1 MKKFSH
7 VLVLAIVLLALCS
20 SCSSKGS
27 VSDMS
32 TGDVTAGQSSVQLC
46 SAVAVLYEVAG
57 DPHVEVTFF
66 SEELSAKEREAVAE
80 PGQFAKEVNGKPAVF
95 SIGFWFDEGS
105 TVCDLQN
112 LVNYSVMFYDSD
124 VLPVPAD
131 FGSAH
136 CGFGAGGKAW
146 EKGQFGVMEL
156 SGNLRRGE
164 TIEARVT
171 YEDVYTLGLA
181 PGVDSL
187 SLKWDIWVDCPLRIE
202 G

>member
-1 MKKFSH
+1 MKRLGYLLFLA
-7 VLVLAIVLLALCS
+7 VLLLAICS
-20 SCSSKGS
+20 SCCSKGNGS
-27 VSDMS
+27 DASMGVVS
-32 TGDVTAGQSSVQLC
+32 AGASSIELC

-66 SEELSAKEREAVAE
+66 FEELSAKEREAVAE

-124 VLPVPAD
+124 VLRVPAD

-156 SGNLRRGE
+156 SGDLRRGE
-164 TIEARVT
+164 TIKARVT
-171 YEDVYTLGLA
+171 YEQVYTMDLA
-181 PGVDSL
+181 PGVNSL
-187 SLKWDIWVDCPLRIE
+187 PLKWDVEIDCPLRVRK
-202 G
+202 